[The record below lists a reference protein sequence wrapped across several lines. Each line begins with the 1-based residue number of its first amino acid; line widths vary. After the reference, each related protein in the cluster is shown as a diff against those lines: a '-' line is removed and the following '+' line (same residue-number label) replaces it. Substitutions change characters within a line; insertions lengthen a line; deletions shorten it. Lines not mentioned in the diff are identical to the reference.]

1 MPGSTPLRVALT
13 GGIASGK
20 SVCLRRFAAL
30 GAPTLDA
37 DLLARAVVG
46 LGTPGLSSVVARFG
60 RSVLG
65 PDGTLNRRALASLV
79 FSDAAA
85 RRDLEAIIHPAV
97 YDLIE
102 SWFAELEAT
111 SPPARLGIVD
121 IPLLFETGRDRDFD
135 VVVVAACRPDQQI
148 ARLMARDGLDEASAR
163 QRLAAQLPIEDKV
176 RRAHFVIDTSGTLSA
191 TLAGTDAVWA
201 NLKSR

>member
-1 MPGSTPLRVALT
+1 VALT

-37 DLLARAVVG
+37 DVLARAVVAP
-46 LGTPGLSSVVARFG
+46 GTPALASVVARFG
-60 RSVLG
+60 RSVLEA
-65 PDGTLNRRALASLV
+65 DGTLNRAALGRVV
-79 FSDAAA
+79 FSDEAA
-85 RRDLEAIIHPAV
+85 RRDLEAIVHPAV

-102 SWFAELEAT
+102 SWFDELAAT
-111 SPPARLGIVD
+111 SPPPPVGIVD
-121 IPLLFETGRDRDFD
+121 IPLLFETGRDRDVD
-135 VVVVAACRPDQQI
+135 VIVVAACRPEQQL

-163 QRLAAQLPIEDKV
+163 QRIAAQWPLDDKV
-176 RRAHFVIDTSGTLSA
+176 RKAHFVIDTSGTVSA

-201 NLKSR
+201 SLTSR